1 MNQPT
6 NDDFRETF
14 FQECEELLEALN
26 DGLIDLMS
34 DAPDPETIHAIFRS
48 VHSIKGGAAA
58 FGLSALVAFAH
69 RFETGLDCVR
79 SGEKITTPEMLHL
92 FQRCGDQLSDQ
103 VAYARDGVPGESEQA
118 DALCEQLSRIAGATE
133 LIVDA
138 PEADF
143 TPATLDFSDFTAGL
157 DALASGDMPEVE
169 TPSVA
174 YYSFS
179 ARSELFTSGNEPA
192 HLFSALERTADLGVV
207 ADITQIPPLN
217 DIDVTSCDITWRLE
231 IGGGADR
238 QMVFD
243 VFEFVLDHADLNE
256 IEGDASAAPLAI
268 GGDALLADPSPDKT
282 ALPETELAAT
292 PEACSAE
299 HQSTPVPNAQPSQP
313 EPVPSQQD
321 IAQPKAKANPTIRV
335 DLDRVDKLINL
346 VGELVIK
353 EAMLSQSV
361 SALNLPS
368 ENQVSSAL
376 ESLKQLANEIQEGV
390 MAIRAQ
396 PIKPIFQRMARVVRD
411 ASIATGKPVN
421 FKTRGETTEVDKTVL
436 ERLVDP
442 LTHMI
447 RNAVDHGLED
457 PAEREATTK
466 ERDGL
471 VTLSASHRS
480 GRVII
485 EVSDDGSGIDRAKV
499 RSIAENKGLISPDTP
514 LTDGEIDSLL
524 FMPGFSSKA
533 EVSELSGRGVGLD
546 VARSEIQSLG
556 GKLTIN
562 ATPGHGTT
570 FSISLP
576 LTLAVLEG
584 MVIDVA
590 GQTMIVPI
598 TMIQETVQPE
608 VAQVHAVGTS
618 DHVLATRNGL
628 IPITDLAQHFGYR
641 DRQRSFENK
650 TLLVIETENRHQ
662 HALLIDGI
670 RDQRQVVIKSLET
683 NYQSVDGIAAATIL
697 GDGRIAL
704 IIDPDSITSKVRR
717 LRQIAPHNS
726 ICST

>member
-1 MNQPT
+1 MNQST

-34 DAPDPETIHAIFRS
+34 DAPDPETIHAIFRA

-58 FGLSALVAFAH
+58 FGLNALVAFAH

-79 SGEKITTPEMLHL
+79 SGEKIATPEMLLL

-103 VAYARDGVPGESEQA
+103 VAYARDGAPGENAQA
-118 DALCEQLSRIAGATE
+118 DALCEQLSSIAGATA
-133 LIVDA
+133 LITDESE
-138 PEADF
+138 PDF
-143 TPATLDFSDFTAGL
+143 TPAALDFSAFSDGRDDIVDLETAGTETSLAVQYTFTARR
-157 DALASGDMPEVE
+157 ALFA
-169 TPSVA
+169 
-174 YYSFS
+174 
-179 ARSELFTSGNEPA
+179 SGNEPA
-192 HLFSALERTADLGVV
+192 HLFSALERNAVLNVV
-207 ADITQIPPLN
+207 ADISQIPPLN
-217 DIDVTSCDITWRLE
+217 DIDEQSCDITWQLE
-231 IGGGADR
+231 IGGNTDR
-238 QMVFD
+238 QAIAD
-243 VFEFVLDHADLNE
+243 VFEFVLDDADL
-256 IEGDASAAPLAI
+256 IETSGPSGKKESAMPSDA
-268 GGDALLADPSPDKT
+268 DDADPSSEQPDLSET
-282 ALPETELAAT
+282 ALSDPQEKRSPTDDHAST
-292 PEACSAE
+292 PPPND
-299 HQSTPVPNAQPSQP
+299 QSTQPAPPPSQP
-313 EPVPSQQD
+313 D
-321 IAQPKAKANPTIRV
+321 TAQPKTKANPTIRV
-335 DLDRVDKLINL
+335 DLERVDKLINL

-361 SALNLPS
+361 SGLSLPR

-376 ESLKQLANEIQEGV
+376 DSLKQLANEIQEGV

-411 ASIATGKPVN
+411 ASIATGKPVD
-421 FKTRGETTEVDKTVL
+421 FITHGDTTEVDKTVL

-457 PAEREATTK
+457 LAERQATTK
-466 ERDGL
+466 ARDGL

-485 EVSDDGSGIDRAKV
+485 EVSDDGNGIDRVKV
-499 RSIAENKGLISPDTP
+499 RNIAEKKGLISPDAT
-514 LTDGEIDSLL
+514 LTDSEIDMLL

-562 ATPGHGTT
+562 ATPGKGTT

-590 GQTMIVPI
+590 GQTMVVPI
-598 TMIQETVQPE
+598 TMIQETIQPE
-608 VAQVHAVGTS
+608 SAQIHAVGTS
-618 DHVLATRNGL
+618 NHVLATRNGL

-641 DRQRSFENK
+641 DCQQSFNDK

-704 IIDPDSITSKVRR
+704 IIDPDSITSKI
-717 LRQIAPHNS
+717 RQLGQIISDHS
-726 ICST
+726 VY